1 MNIGDLLR
9 AAFLVTWRHKWM
21 WLVGFLLSP
30 QLLGESIYKFN
41 YLPGEE
47 IPWEQLL
54 AVVLL
59 AGFIGVVMFIAS
71 ILINPA
77 LILAALRAQRNQP
90 VTVGGCFRDGS
101 EYFVRYLLLALTWL
115 GISLAVVIMLVI
127 PLLIAAVIH
136 LLLLIVVALFFVP
149 VLIAVAVVIY
159 AVGCFSYRSLVVENL
174 PVLDALQRGYAL
186 FKSRLWPSVGLAV
199 VALLITLAISV
210 PLTFLVL
217 IPQQILT
224 QLAGEGTPALLVK
237 YGFSLLIS
245 IPVYGYLGAWNSNLW
260 TVAYEA
266 WYVEAGPNDTQAPVM
281 TELL

>member
-1 MNIGDLLR
+1 MNISDLLR
-9 AAFLVTWRHKWM
+9 AAFLITWRYKWM

-30 QLLGESIYKFN
+30 QLLGESIYKFD

-54 AVVLL
+54 AAVLL

-77 LILAALRAQRNQP
+77 LILAATRAQRNEE

-101 EYFVRYLLLALTWL
+101 EYFGRYLLLALMWL

-127 PLLIAAVIH
+127 PLLIAAAIH
-136 LLLLIVVALFFVP
+136 LLLAIVVGLFFIP
-149 VLIAVAVVIY
+149 VLIGAVIVIY
-159 AVGCFSYRSLVVENL
+159 VVGCYSYRSLVLENL
-174 PVLDALQRGYAL
+174 PVVDALQRGYAL

-199 VALLITLAISV
+199 VALLITVAIV
-210 PLTFLVL
+210 LPLTFMVL

-224 QLAGEGTPALLVK
+224 ALAGEGAVALLVK

-245 IPVYGYLGAWNSNLW
+245 IPVYGYLGAWNTNVW

-266 WYVEAGPNDTQAPVM
+266 WFGRPVAKSDPSAPM
-281 TELL
+281 IP